1 VGATYARA
9 MDQIPQIVGAV
20 LVLIGFVAAQRG
32 SLSTHSVAYLVLNVV
47 GGLILAVVALVEQDL
62 GFLLLEVVWTIVSL
76 WGLVQVSR
84 GRTPSAAH

>member
-1 VGATYARA
+1 

-20 LVLIGFVAAQRG
+20 LVLIGFAAAQRG
-32 SLSTHSVAYLVLNVV
+32 SLSPHSVAYLVLNVA
-47 GGLILAVVALVEQDL
+47 GGAILTVVALVGRDW

-84 GRTPSAAH
+84 THTPSAAH